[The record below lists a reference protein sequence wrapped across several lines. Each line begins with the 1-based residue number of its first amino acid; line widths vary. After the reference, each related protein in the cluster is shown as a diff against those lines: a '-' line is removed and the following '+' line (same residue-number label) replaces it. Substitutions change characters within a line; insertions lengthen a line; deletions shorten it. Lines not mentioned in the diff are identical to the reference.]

1 MRTFTVQRVVY
12 ISMQILDSIF
22 NIRFNYNDNDFVVI
36 FLKRGEN
43 KFLGTLRSCVIT
55 LVRNSCFIQVS
66 RYLIIIMKNIVLLL

>member
-1 MRTFTVQRVVY
+1 MRTFTVQRVVC

-22 NIRFNYNDNDFVVI
+22 KVRFNYNDNDFVVI

-43 KFLGTLRSCVIT
+43 KFLGTLRSRVIT
-55 LVRNSCFIQVS
+55 LVRNGRFIQVS